1 MSEQRS
7 KQAVIADIN
16 NSGNPATKAMFME
29 LIDCYMQEARVENDD
44 AMDNNVI
51 FINKGKIQLCKY
63 MKAEL
68 TAGKN
73 G

>member
-7 KQAVIADIN
+7 KQQVIAEIQ

-29 LIDCYMQEARVENDD
+29 LIDCYMQEARVENDEAVD
-44 AMDNNVI
+44 NVI
-51 FINKGKIQLCKY
+51 YINQGKIQLCKY